1 MLQADETSVK
11 HVVERGEQESVVAG
25 DIEEAAGSPV
35 LAEVRSSKDL
45 EESFQRA
52 GSAWERYEP
61 FGELGRYGLALVHR
75 ADHA

>member
-35 LAEVRSSKDL
+35 LAEVCSSKDL
-45 EESFQRA
+45 EESF
-52 GSAWERYEP
+52 
-61 FGELGRYGLALVHR
+61 
-75 ADHA
+75 

>member
-25 DIEEAAGSPV
+25 DIEEAAGSPI

-45 EESFQRA
+45 EESF
-52 GSAWERYEP
+52 
-61 FGELGRYGLALVHR
+61 
-75 ADHA
+75 

>member
-25 DIEEAAGSPV
+25 DIGEAAKSPI

-45 EESFQRA
+45 EESF
-52 GSAWERYEP
+52 
-61 FGELGRYGLALVHR
+61 
-75 ADHA
+75 